1 MDFKIK
7 KTDFLNLLRWT
18 QGIAEKRSTMQILSN
33 VLLEAADKCLKV
45 TATDLEMALVTEGA
59 IEGKGGLRLAV
70 NSKHLYDIVR
80 EAPAEEIQL
89 AKSDTLGVEVSSGK
103 ARFKIVGMN
112 PDDYPQISQV
122 NSKTEILMEA
132 DGLSEMV
139 ENTFYAV
146 STDETRYTL
155 NGLYFTQGKAPG
167 NLLRVVAT
175 DGHRLSYSER
185 PVEKWKVDK
194 GLLVPRKGIQ
204 ELKKLLAEGSGEL
217 FFSHDEKTVRFRRG
231 PVTLLVRLIEGEF
244 PAYEQ
249 VIPQQ
254 LDRIASIERD
264 LLVGAMRRAS
274 ILASTEGRGV
284 RFGFSNNLLEVT
296 SSHPDVGE
304 TSEEIPADY
313 KGSKFEVA
321 FNPKYLLDV
330 LSVLE
335 DKKVVLEL
343 KDDVSPCV
351 IRSEFDRNFLALV
364 MPMRL

>member
-1 MDFKIK
+1 MEFKIK

-33 VLLEAADKCLKV
+33 LLLEAVDKCLKV
-45 TATDLEMALVTEGA
+45 TATDLEMALVAEGA
-59 IEGKGGLRLAV
+59 IEGRGGLRLAV
-70 NSKHLYDIVR
+70 NAKHLYDIVR
-80 EAPAEEIQL
+80 EAPQEEIRM
-89 AKSDTLGVEVSSGK
+89 AKSDALGVEVSSGK

-112 PDDYPQISQV
+112 PDDYPQIPKVDSR
-122 NSKTEILMEA
+122 TEIPMEA
-132 DGLSEMV
+132 DALSEMV

-155 NGLYFTQGKAPG
+155 NGLYFTQGKEDR
-167 NLLRVVAT
+167 LRVVAT

-185 PVEKWKVDK
+185 PVEKWKPAK

-204 ELKKLLAEGSGEL
+204 ELKKLLAEGLGEL
-217 FFSHDEKTVRFRRG
+217 LFSHDEKTVRFRRG

-249 VIPQQ
+249 VIPQK
-254 LDRIASIERD
+254 LDRIASIDRD

-274 ILASTEGRGV
+274 ILATTEGRGV
-284 RFGFSNNLLEVT
+284 RFGFSPNLLEVT

-321 FNPKYLLDV
+321 FNPRYLSDV